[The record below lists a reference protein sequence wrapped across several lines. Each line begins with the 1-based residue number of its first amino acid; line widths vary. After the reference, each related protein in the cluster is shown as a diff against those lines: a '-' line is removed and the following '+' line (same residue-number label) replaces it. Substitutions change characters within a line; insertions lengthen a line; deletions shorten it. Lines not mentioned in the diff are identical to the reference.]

1 MLIRE
6 EGNFLVCAFTCCLYF
21 RALLKNI
28 VLESLPQPGIST
40 LQLGVTSLIAGL
52 EKPLLPLHQ
61 CPPAHKNVLRKAAS
75 CSRAILLPNEY
86 NDLFFI

>member
-1 MLIRE
+1 MHVDMGRRKLF
-6 EGNFLVCAFTCCLYF
+6 GVCLYMYF

-40 LQLGVTSLIAGL
+40 LQLGVSSHITGL

-75 CSRAILLPNEY
+75 CSRAIFLPNKCSE
-86 NDLFFI
+86 LFFI